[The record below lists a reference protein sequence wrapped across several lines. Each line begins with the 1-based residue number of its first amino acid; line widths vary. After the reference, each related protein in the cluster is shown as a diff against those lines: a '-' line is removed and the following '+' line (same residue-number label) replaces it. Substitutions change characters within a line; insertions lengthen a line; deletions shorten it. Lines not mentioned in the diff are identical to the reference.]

1 MSKRMYNQTEEKGK
15 DIVDQI
21 TKKSFKK
28 IFLKGITRDKKGKL
42 SYMKVV
48 LIHII
53 FKWGVK
59 NIH

>member
-1 MSKRMYNQTEEKGK
+1 MSKRMYNQTEDKGK
-15 DIVDQI
+15 HIVDQI

-42 SYMKVV
+42 SYMKVD

-53 FKWGVK
+53 FK
-59 NIH
+59 